1 MRVRAELNS
10 EPFEGKPL
18 GSADYGPLWYRGLAV
33 GDEATERPSL
43 EAVLTHYGAQMIVLG
58 HTPKLNVITP
68 RFAGQVVIIDTG
80 MSAYYG
86 GHRASLKI
94 DGDGVT
100 GLHGQQAVLLPTKPE
115 EMIPYF
121 AALAA
126 RMPDNQ
132 RLRAHLEL
140 LMSSPTEAD
149 TDDLMIETDRM
160 EHTPQAGE

>member
-1 MRVRAELNS
+1 
-10 EPFEGKPL
+10 
-18 GSADYGPLWYRGLAV
+18 
-33 GDEATERPSL
+33 
-43 EAVLTHYGAQMIVLG
+43 
-58 HTPKLNVITP
+58 
-68 RFAGQVVIIDTG
+68 
-80 MSAYYG
+80 
-86 GHRASLKI
+86 
-94 DGDGVT
+94 
-100 GLHGQQAVLLPTKPE
+100 
-115 EMIPYF
+115 MIPYF